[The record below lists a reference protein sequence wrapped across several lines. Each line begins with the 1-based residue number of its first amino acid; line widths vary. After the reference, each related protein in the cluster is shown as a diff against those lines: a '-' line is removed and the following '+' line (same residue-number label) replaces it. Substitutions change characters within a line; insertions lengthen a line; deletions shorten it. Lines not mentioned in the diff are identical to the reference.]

1 MYIPEIPNNSLTEEI
16 KEIVR
21 LSRQLEDDYN
31 FEYDPPVTEEELTSW
46 ENENQI
52 IIPESVKD
60 WLRFS
65 GYSNI
70 CSELVIIKSVKSF
83 EVGCELISDD
93 LVIIGEVIGNGEFLC
108 FSKKTGEI
116 IRENHGEIT
125 RLKSFEDFLTNT
137 VIRMLKKS

>member
-1 MYIPEIPNNSLTEEI
+1 MYIPEIPNNSLTDEI

-21 LSRQLEDDYN
+21 LSQQLEDDYD
-31 FEYDPPVTEEELTSW
+31 FEYDPPITEEELTSW
-46 ENENQI
+46 ENKHKI

-70 CSELVIIKSVKSF
+70 CSELVIIKGVNSF
-83 EVGCELISDD
+83 EVECELISSD
-93 LVIIGEVIGNGEFLC
+93 LVIIGEVIGDGEFLC

-125 RLKSFEDFLTNT
+125 NFKSLKNFLKNT
-137 VIRMLKKS
+137 VIRMMKKS

>member
-1 MYIPEIPNNSLTEEI
+1 MYIPEIPNNSLTDEI

-21 LSRQLEDDYN
+21 LSQQLEDDYD
-31 FEYDPPVTEEELTSW
+31 FEYDPPITEEELTLW
-46 ENENQI
+46 ENKHKI

-70 CSELVIIKSVKSF
+70 CSELVIIKGVNSF
-83 EVGCELISDD
+83 EVECELISSD
-93 LVIIGEVIGNGEFLC
+93 LVIIGEVIGDGEFLC

-125 RLKSFEDFLTNT
+125 NFKSLKNFLTNT
-137 VIRMLKKS
+137 VIRMMKKS